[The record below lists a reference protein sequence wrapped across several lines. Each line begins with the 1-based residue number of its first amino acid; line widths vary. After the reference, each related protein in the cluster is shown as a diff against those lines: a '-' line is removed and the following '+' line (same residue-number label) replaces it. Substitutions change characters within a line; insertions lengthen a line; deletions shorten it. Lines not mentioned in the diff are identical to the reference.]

1 MNRWGLAVVV
11 GAVALGLALSGWL
24 APDVG
29 PAVSLRAPPP
39 PSDAPPTPADLTPPA
54 RALTRHPPRPDG
66 WEIVEFSEEDGDP
79 EAGALPFGRQVEP
92 PPPVDPDQEFAPDLR
107 GLASAAVTRRD
118 DMVRCI
124 RSFEQRGGEV
134 PDGRFT
140 IKVTVS
146 PGDGAGVV
154 STEVVNGSDD
164 VTLGD
169 CLQLTMEDVKFA
181 SPEHDFS
188 MMWPIPLPSGD
199 P

>member
-1 MNRWGLAVVV
+1 MSSLSTGVDDIGRGFRFLNQHPRLWGWVIAPAIVTLLILIALVAGVSHLVDPVVDW
-11 GAVALGLALSGWL
+11 ATGWL
-24 APDVG
+24 PG
-29 PAVSLRAPPP
+29 
-39 PSDAPPTPADLTPPA
+39 
-54 RALTRHPPRPDG
+54 
-66 WEIVEFSEEDGDP
+66 F
-79 EAGALPFGRQVEP
+79 
-92 PPPVDPDQEFAPDLR
+92 LR